1 MNPTDIEVLYTLAVI
16 ESEATK
22 DVGLDLLE
30 HIQCLEDYERALT
43 VEDRRFLCE
52 LRIAG

>member
-1 MNPTDIEVLYTLAVI
+1 MRIDDISVLYTLARI
-16 ESEATK
+16 ESQITN

-30 HIQCLEDYERALT
+30 HIRCLENYQRALT
-43 VEDRRFLCE
+43 VEDRRFLYE